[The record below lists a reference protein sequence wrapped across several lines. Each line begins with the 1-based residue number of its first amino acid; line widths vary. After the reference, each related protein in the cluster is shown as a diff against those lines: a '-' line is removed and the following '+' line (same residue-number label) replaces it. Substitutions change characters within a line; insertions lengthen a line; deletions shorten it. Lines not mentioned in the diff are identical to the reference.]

1 MLTSSVVYTTAN
13 SVFNIYVRIS
23 MKSTPSISAGNDNLI
38 SLLKE
43 FFVIW
48 LPSGVAVFS
57 FCDSSTRRET
67 ILLSNVAISD
77 EKYYGAAN
85 VVRWQFLVL
94 Y

>member
-1 MLTSSVVYTTAN
+1 M
-13 SVFNIYVRIS
+13 
-23 MKSTPSISAGNDNLI
+23 
-38 SLLKE
+38 
-43 FFVIW
+43 W

-77 EKYYGAAN
+77 EKYNGAAN
-85 VVRWQFLVL
+85 VVRGQFLVL